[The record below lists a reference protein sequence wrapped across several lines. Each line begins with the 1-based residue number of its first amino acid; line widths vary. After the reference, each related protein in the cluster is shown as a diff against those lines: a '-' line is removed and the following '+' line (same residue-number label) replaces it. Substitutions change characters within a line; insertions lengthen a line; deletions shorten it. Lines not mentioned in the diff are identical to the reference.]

1 MGRSQSSSISTGF
14 LFLLACC
21 IPGSIQERPLLLLLL
36 LPDPV
41 DQLLLADP
49 FHQLLLL
56 DSVNQRIVSIVLS
69 RASFS

>member
-21 IPGSIQERPLLLLLL
+21 IPGSIQERPLLLLL